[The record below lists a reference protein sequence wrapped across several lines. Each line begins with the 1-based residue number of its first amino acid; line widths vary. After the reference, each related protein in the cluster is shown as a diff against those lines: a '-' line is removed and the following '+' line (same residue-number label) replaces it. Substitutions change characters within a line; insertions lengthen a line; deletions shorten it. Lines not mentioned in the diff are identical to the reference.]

1 MTLDLTRAVFA
12 RVVEEKNTLIWA
24 EKCMGGQKVDMAYV
38 DNPVEKCNQFRPERC
53 LELVFFSH
61 SLSFIR
67 QVFPR
72 R

>member
-38 DNPVEKCNQFRPERC
+38 ENLVEKCNQFRPE
-53 LELVFFSH
+53 
-61 SLSFIR
+61 
-67 QVFPR
+67 
-72 R
+72 